1 MANGKYDDMLNL
13 PNPTPTC
20 RPRMSA
26 LDRAAQFAPFA
37 ALTGYEAVVEEAAR
51 LTDARLELSEDM
63 KTMLNDKMQ
72 MILDNLDNE
81 PFVTITH
88 FVPDKRKAGGA
99 YVDVS
104 GIVESIDEYERCII
118 MKDETKIPIEQVRA
132 IDGELFNGIDVY

>member
-1 MANGKYDDMLNL
+1 MQNGKYDDIINL

-20 RPRMSA
+20 KPRMSA

-37 ALTGYEAVVEEAAR
+37 ALTGYEAVVAEAAR

-63 KTMLNDKMQ
+63 KTILNEKMQ
-72 MILDNLDNE
+72 MIVDNLDNE
-81 PFVTITH
+81 PFVTITY

-104 GIVESIDEYERCII
+104 GIVKEIDGYERCIV
-118 MKDETKIPIEQVRA
+118 MTEGTKIPIEQIRA
-132 IDGELFNGIDVY
+132 IEGELLNCFE

>member
-1 MANGKYDDMLNL
+1 
-13 PNPTPTC
+13 
-20 RPRMSA
+20 MSA

-51 LTDARLELSEDM
+51 LTDTRLELSEDM

-104 GIVESIDEYERCII
+104 GIVEKIDEYERCII

>member
-1 MANGKYDDMLNL
+1 MGNGKYDDIINL

-20 RPRMSA
+20 RPRMAA

-37 ALTGYEAVVEEAAR
+37 ALTGYDAVVEEAAR

-63 KTMLNDKMQ
+63 KTMLNGKMQ
-72 MILDNLDNE
+72 MILDDLDNE

-88 FVPDKRKAGGA
+88 FLPDKRKAGGA

-104 GIVESIDEYERCII
+104 GIVEKIDEYERCII

>member
-1 MANGKYDDMLNL
+1 MNMKDYSKIISL
-13 PNPTPTC
+13 PHHQSAT
-20 RPRMSA
+20 RKRMSNY
-26 LDRAAQFAPFA
+26 DRAAQFAPFA

-72 MILDNLDNE
+72 MILDNLENE
-81 PFVTITH
+81 PFVTITY

-104 GIVESIDEYERCII
+104 GIVERIDEYERCII

>member
-1 MANGKYDDMLNL
+1 MGNGKYDDIINL

-20 RPRMSA
+20 RPRMAA

-37 ALTGYEAVVEEAAR
+37 ALTGYDAVVEEAAR

-63 KTMLNDKMQ
+63 KTMLNGKMQ
-72 MILDNLDNE
+72 MILDDLDNE

-88 FVPDKRKAGGA
+88 FLPDKRKAGGA

-104 GIVESIDEYERCII
+104 GIVEKIDEYERCII

-132 IDGELFNGIDVY
+132 IEGELFNGIDVY

>member
-1 MANGKYDDMLNL
+1 MGNGKYDDIINL

-20 RPRMSA
+20 RPRMAA

-37 ALTGYEAVVEEAAR
+37 ALTGYEAAR

-63 KTMLNDKMQ
+63 KTMLNGKMQ
-72 MILDNLDNE
+72 MILDDLDNE

-88 FVPDKRKAGGA
+88 FLPDKRKAGGA

-104 GIVESIDEYERCII
+104 GIVEKIDEYERCII

>member
-1 MANGKYDDMLNL
+1 MERGKYDDIINL

-51 LTDARLELSEDM
+51 LTDDRLELSEDM

-104 GIVESIDEYERCII
+104 GIVERIDEYERCIV
-118 MKDETKIPIEQVRA
+118 MTDGTKIPIEQVRA